1 MTWKHIV
8 HSIQVKSKDQI
19 FYFGLQCYVVHPSTW
34 LILYEVV
41 LQIVRALHW
50 HTLSIHY
57 QLDMHLLCLLQILWF
72 SINYAHR
79 PLDTRFPFH
88 PEQVLQNSTNKY
100 IKCECHF
107 EFKFPNQ
114 LFEGFLQIFKSIH
127 AQCSPS
133 FTPNWPLICFFMP
146 TLMLSIKCQKI
157 ITEHK
162 NLTLDFL
169 KGAKHNYFW
178 TMSCPT

>member
-57 QLDMHLLCLLQILWF
+57 Q
-72 SINYAHR
+72 
-79 PLDTRFPFH
+79 LDTRFPFH